1 MGFNKRIISI
11 ETIQRYIDSDVSLK
25 LLFSADALLFEDEIS
40 SKVLDWLV
48 SGCTQEE
55 IKLKIKQYKNENN

>member
-1 MGFNKRIISI
+1 MGFNKRIISFK
-11 ETIQRYIDSDVSLK
+11 TIQKYVDSDTPLT
-25 LLFSADALLFEDEIS
+25 LLFKADALLFEDEIS